1 MRRGHLE
8 RVNGNTTP
16 SVAGARV
23 RSISPELELFKL
35 HADLMSR
42 ASAGELEA
50 QRAMRDLALAGYS
63 NGDLDL
69 MTASF
74 WALIMARLAAAH
86 GHRVDRMALASTLCV
101 HAAFVAD
108 WCPERHD
115 DHVGEAFA
123 IIDTLA
129 DGTDAIAE
137 HAADYLQQNSLHV
150 RPEVLAR
157 ATELRG
163 LV

>member
-1 MRRGHLE
+1 M
-8 RVNGNTTP
+8 NTDELKENP
-16 SVAGARV
+16 
-23 RSISPELELFKL
+23 SPELALFKL
-35 HADLMSR
+35 HMDLMAR
-42 ASAGELEA
+42 ASAGDLEA
-50 QRAMRDLALAGYS
+50 QRSMRDMALQSYAEG
-63 NGDLDL
+63 GTDL

-86 GHRVDRMALASTLCV
+86 GHRADRMALASTLCI

-108 WCPERHD
+108 LCPERHD

-129 DGTDAIAE
+129 DGTDQVAE
-137 HAADYLQQNSLHV
+137 HAADYLQQHSQHV
-150 RPEVLAR
+150 RPEVMRR

-163 LV
+163 IV